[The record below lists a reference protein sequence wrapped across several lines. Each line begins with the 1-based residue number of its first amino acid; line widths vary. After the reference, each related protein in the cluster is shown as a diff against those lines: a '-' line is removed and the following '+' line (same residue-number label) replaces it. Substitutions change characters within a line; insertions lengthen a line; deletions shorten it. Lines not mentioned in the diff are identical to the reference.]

1 MSQNRFWNLLAKK
14 LSGEALPADIR
25 ELEQLVKEH
34 PDWVYA
40 AEHIE
45 SIWNIQPAGNHP
57 LDAELAFAQHLEQQ
71 KKNGLDLSHL
81 DTPVYEIEES
91 IPHKTN
97 KLRSFLAVMIVL
109 VVVSGIVWM
118 TKREKHEAS
127 VPVKSDIAVSTDLGD
142 KTRVVLPD
150 STIVRLNAGSRL
162 TYDAQFGITNRN
174 TTLSGEAYFEV
185 KKSIMPFIIHANSV
199 EIKVLG
205 TVFNVKSYPNDKTTE
220 TTLIHGRVEV
230 SLDKRPGQ
238 KFILKPNEKLIVAN
252 DMEEVITPRA
262 SQKKEPMVVLSS
274 LTHNMED
281 DIIETSWVNDKLIFQ
296 DESLDE
302 MARKMERWY
311 NVTIEIPDRRIAMM
325 RVTGTFEK
333 ETVKQALDALQIAFK
348 FNYNIQRN
356 RIIITE

>member
-14 LSGEALPADIR
+14 LSGEALPADIS

-45 SIWNIQPAGNHP
+45 SLWKLEPAGHHP
-57 LDAELAFAQHLEQQ
+57 LDAELAFAQHLEHL

-97 KLRSFLAVMIVL
+97 KLRSFSVVLAVL
-109 VVVSGIVWM
+109 VVVSGIIWISIGG
-118 TKREKHEAS
+118 KRKAS
-127 VPVKSDIAVSTDLGD
+127 QPVKQEIEVSTSLAN
-142 KTRVVLPD
+142 KSRVILPD
-150 STIVRLNAGSRL
+150 SSIVRLNAGSKL
-162 TYDAQFGITNRN
+162 TYDAEFGITNRN
-174 TTLSGEAYFEV
+174 ATLSGEAYFEV
-185 KKSIMPFIIHANSV
+185 KKSTMPFIIHANSV

-205 TVFNVKSYPNDKTTE
+205 TIFNVKSYPDDKTTE

-274 LTHNMED
+274 LTHNNDD

-296 DESLDE
+296 DETLDE

-311 NVTIEIPDRRIAMM
+311 NVTIDIPDSRIAMM

-348 FNYNIQRN
+348 FNYSIKGN
-356 RIIITE
+356 RIVITQ